1 MNKEDFRKCKFLS
14 DADLIEKVCGDYN
27 RFIKQSI
34 GLESRQFK
42 PKIENF
48 EKSIDESV
56 NSIFKKHPN
65 GLSLDDMVEFR
76 RDIIKD
82 LFGF

>member
-1 MNKEDFRKCKFLS
+1 M
-14 DADLIEKVCGDYN
+14 IEKVCGDYN

-42 PKIENF
+42 PKVENF

-65 GLSLDDMVEFR
+65 GLSLDDMV
-76 RDIIKD
+76 
-82 LFGF
+82 

>member
-1 MNKEDFRKCKFLS
+1 VKGRMNKEDFRKCKFLS
-14 DADLIEKVCGDYN
+14 DTDLIEKVCGDYN

-42 PKIENF
+42 PKLENF

-65 GLSLDDMVEFR
+65 GLSLDDMV
-76 RDIIKD
+76 
-82 LFGF
+82 